1 MKKSLVQTTQMA
13 TANPAKWLT
22 RSDKGSTIGQ
32 TKAEMTVLNGT
43 GKDERDGG
51 GRQKQK

>member
-1 MKKSLVQTTQMA
+1 MFKPHRWPLPTPPNGS
-13 TANPAKWLT
+13 PGLT
-22 RSDKGSTIGQ
+22 KGQVIGQ